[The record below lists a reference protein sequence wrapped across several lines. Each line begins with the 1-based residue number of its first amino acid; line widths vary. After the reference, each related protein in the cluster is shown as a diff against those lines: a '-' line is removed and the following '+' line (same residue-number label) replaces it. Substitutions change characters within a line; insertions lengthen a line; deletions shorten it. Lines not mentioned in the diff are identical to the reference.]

1 VLFGS
6 GEAGVG
12 GIDVVG
18 GAEDCDF
25 GHQRG
30 PLIQQRPRPRGCAA
44 VFPTVGGVADL
55 VGQFGDQLCA
65 LVQVGAPL
73 RVGV

>member
-1 VLFGS
+1 VWFGS

-18 GAEDCDF
+18 GAEDGDF

-30 PLIQQRPRPRGCAA
+30 PPVEQRPRPRGCAA
-44 VFPTVGGVADL
+44 VFPTAGGVADL

-65 LVQVGAPL
+65 LVQVWAPL